1 MSGSSERVKYTRHDI
16 YDQLVDEWDVFDTY
30 VDLFVFAAAAGY
42 ATSDEAT
49 VRAYRPDDY
58 RGDGEML
65 WIHLNDKPNYRAIA
79 ASLAYQYTGELESLT
94 DAGTQLEV
102 LARYAHAGAQR
113 LDTEFGDAVTTP
125 RDGVVSFV
133 DDFRE
138 GETDEE
144 DRQILDEIVSSFDND
159 TIQS

>member
-1 MSGSSERVKYTRHDI
+1 MSGSSERVKYERHDI

-30 VDLFVFAAAAGY
+30 VDLFVFAAAVGY

-49 VRAYRPDDY
+49 VRAYSTKDY

-79 ASLAYQYTGELESLT
+79 ASLAYQFTGELEALT

-102 LARYAHAGAQR
+102 LARYAHAGAQQ
-113 LDTEFGDAVTTP
+113 LDAEFGDAVTTP
-125 RDGVVSFV
+125 RDGLVSFV
-133 DDFRE
+133 DEFRD
-138 GETDEE
+138 GEMDE
-144 DRQILDEIVSSFDND
+144 DDGQILDDIVSSFDND